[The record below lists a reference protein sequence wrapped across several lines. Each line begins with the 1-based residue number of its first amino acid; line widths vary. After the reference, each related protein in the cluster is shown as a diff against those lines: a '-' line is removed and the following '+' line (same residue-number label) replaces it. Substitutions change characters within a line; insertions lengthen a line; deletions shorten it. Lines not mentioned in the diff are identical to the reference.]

1 MSDLRDTQRVQTII
15 EKIDL
20 ILEIVNGSGGIVAS
34 LSDTKLKRPAILMHL
49 VAMAEQ
55 FEKLKNDAS
64 FSILIHF
71 DREDLKGS
79 YDIRNFIAHDYE
91 GINLPIIE
99 MVIREKLPHIR
110 LCALEALKVTENQ
123 TSI

>member
-1 MSDLRDTQRVQTII
+1 MSDIRDIERVQTII

-20 ILEIVNGSGGIVAS
+20 ILEIVGENGGIFAT

-55 FEKLKNDAS
+55 FEKLKNDAA
-64 FSILIHF
+64 FSILSHF

-99 MVIREKLPHIR
+99 MVIREKLPHIKS
-110 LCALEALKVTENQ
+110 CAIEALQVSENQ
-123 TSI
+123 PSI

>member
-1 MSDLRDTQRVQTII
+1 MSDIRDAQRVQTII
-15 EKIDL
+15 EKIDI
-20 ILEIVNGSGGIVAS
+20 ILEIVSESSGIVAA

-55 FEKLKNDAS
+55 FEKLKNDAA
-64 FSILIHF
+64 FSILTHF

-99 MVIREKLPHIR
+99 MVIREKLPHIKS
-110 LCALEALKVTENQ
+110 CAQEALKN
-123 TSI
+123 

>member
-20 ILEIVNGSGGIVAS
+20 ILEIVSESGGIVAA

-64 FSILIHF
+64 FSILTHF

-99 MVIREKLPHIR
+99 MVIREKLPNIK

>member
-1 MSDLRDTQRVQTII
+1 MSDSRDAERVQTII

-20 ILEIVNGSGGIVAS
+20 ILEIVNESSGIVAA
-34 LSDTKLKRPAILMHL
+34 LSDTKLRRPAILMHL
-49 VAMAEQ
+49 IAMAEQ
-55 FEKLKNDAS
+55 FEKLKNDAA
-64 FSILIHF
+64 FEILSYF

-99 MVIREKLPHIR
+99 MVIREKLPHIKS
-110 LCALEALKVTENQ
+110 CAIEALKESGSQ

>member
-1 MSDLRDTQRVQTII
+1 MSDPHDIDRLQTII

-20 ILEIVNGSGGIVAS
+20 IHEIVDESGGVVAA
-34 LSDTKLKRPAILMHL
+34 LSDIKLRRPAILMHL

-55 FEKLKNDAS
+55 FEKLKNDAA
-64 FSILIHF
+64 FAILSYF

-99 MVIREKLPHIR
+99 MVIREKLPHIKS
-110 LCALEALKVTENQ
+110 CAVNALKMD
-123 TSI
+123 

>member
-1 MSDLRDTQRVQTII
+1 MSEQHDIDRLQTII

-20 ILEIVNGSGGIVAS
+20 ILEIVHESSGIVAA

-55 FEKLKNDAS
+55 FEKLKNNAAFTLLS
-64 FSILIHF
+64 HF

-99 MVIREKLPHIR
+99 MVIREKLPHIKI
-110 LCALEALKVTENQ
+110 CALEAIK
-123 TSI
+123 S

>member
-1 MSDLRDTQRVQTII
+1 MSEIHDLQRVQTII

-20 ILEIVNGSGGIVAS
+20 ILEIVSESSGIVAA

-55 FEKLKNDAS
+55 FEKLKNDAA
-64 FSILIHF
+64 FSILTHF

-99 MVIREKLPHIR
+99 MVIREKLPHIKS
-110 LCALEALKVTENQ
+110 CAQEALKVSENSAQ
-123 TSI
+123 I

>member
-1 MSDLRDTQRVQTII
+1 MSEQHDIDRLQTII

-20 ILEIVNGSGGIVAS
+20 ILEIVNESGGIVAA

-55 FEKLKNDAS
+55 FEKLKNDAA
-64 FSILIHF
+64 FTILSHF

-110 LCALEALKVTENQ
+110 TCAIKALQN
-123 TSI
+123 

>member
-1 MSDLRDTQRVQTII
+1 MSDPHDIDRLQTII

-20 ILEIVNGSGGIVAS
+20 IHEIVDESGGVVDA
-34 LSDTKLKRPAILMHL
+34 LSDIKLRRPAILMHL

-55 FEKLKNDAS
+55 FEKLKNDAA
-64 FSILIHF
+64 FAILSYF

-99 MVIREKLPHIR
+99 MVIREKLPHIKS
-110 LCALEALKVTENQ
+110 CAVNALKMDENRS
-123 TSI
+123 SI

>member
-1 MSDLRDTQRVQTII
+1 MSEQHDIERLQTII

-20 ILEIVNGSGGIVAS
+20 ILEIVNESGGIVAA

-55 FEKLKNDAS
+55 FEKLKNDAA
-64 FSILIHF
+64 FTILSHF

-99 MVIREKLPHIR
+99 MVIRDKLPHIK
-110 LCALEALKVTENQ
+110 LCAISALQISKNQ
-123 TSI
+123 PSI

>member
-1 MSDLRDTQRVQTII
+1 MSEIRDLQRVQTII
-15 EKIDL
+15 EKIDI
-20 ILEIVNGSGGIVAS
+20 ILEIVNESGGIVVS

-55 FEKLKNDAS
+55 FEKLKNDAA
-64 FSILIHF
+64 FSVLTHF

-99 MVIREKLPHIR
+99 MVIREKLPHIKS
-110 LCALEALKVTENQ
+110 CALQVLNN
-123 TSI
+123 

>member
-1 MSDLRDTQRVQTII
+1 VSESD
-15 EKIDL
+15 
-20 ILEIVNGSGGIVAS
+20 GIVTA

-49 VAMAEQ
+49 IAMAEQ
-55 FEKLKNDAS
+55 FEKLKNDAAFTVLS
-64 FSILIHF
+64 HF

-99 MVIREKLPHIR
+99 MVIREKLPHIKS
-110 LCALEALKVTENQ
+110 CAIEALKISEYHT
-123 TSI
+123 TI

>member
-1 MSDLRDTQRVQTII
+1 MSEQYDIDRLQTII

-20 ILEIVNGSGGIVAS
+20 ILEIVHESSGIVAA

-64 FSILIHF
+64 FTVLSHF

-110 LCALEALKVTENQ
+110 ICAIKALEISENHP
-123 TSI
+123 

>member
-1 MSDLRDTQRVQTII
+1 MFDSRDTERIQTII

-20 ILEIVNGSGGIVAS
+20 IFEIVNESSGIVAS
-34 LSDTKLKRPAILMHL
+34 LSDTKLRRPAILMHL
-49 VAMAEQ
+49 IAMAEQ
-55 FEKLKNDAS
+55 FEKLKNDAA
-64 FSILIHF
+64 FGILSYF

-99 MVIREKLPHIR
+99 MVIREKLPHIKS
-110 LCALEALKVTENQ
+110 CAIEALKKSGTQ